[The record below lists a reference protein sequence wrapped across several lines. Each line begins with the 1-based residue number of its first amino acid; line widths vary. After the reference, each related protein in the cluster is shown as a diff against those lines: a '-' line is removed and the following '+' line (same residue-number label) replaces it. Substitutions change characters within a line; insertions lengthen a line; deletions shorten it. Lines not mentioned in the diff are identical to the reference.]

1 MSARPS
7 TALRHESYLREM
19 AAAKWTQKS
28 MANALGVAPS
38 TISKSLTVL
47 GIPHAGKSWSR
58 RAFATPRIVESL
70 REQRMAI
77 GWSRE
82 DLERKSGYHR
92 SQISEWERG
101 VREIPI
107 TALLDIATALG
118 REIIDR
124 PLGA

>member
-1 MSARPS
+1 MARPS
-7 TALRHESYLREM
+7 TASRHASDLREM

-38 TISKSLTVL
+38 TISKTLTAL
-47 GIPHAGKSWSR
+47 GIPHVGQSWSR
-58 RAFATPRIVESL
+58 RAFSTPRIVESL

-77 GWSRE
+77 GWSRQ

-101 VREIPI
+101 VRDIPI
-107 TALLDIATALG
+107 NALLDIATALG